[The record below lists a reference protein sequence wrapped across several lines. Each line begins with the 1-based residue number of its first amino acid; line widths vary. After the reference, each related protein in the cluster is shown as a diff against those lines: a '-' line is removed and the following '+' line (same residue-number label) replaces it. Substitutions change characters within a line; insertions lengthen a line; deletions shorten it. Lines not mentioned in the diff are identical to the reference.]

1 MTKGIA
7 VQIILF
13 AYGQTFQ
20 PLLKLLINWADFRG
34 ELKLIDKRNV
44 NWENKFTISRY
55 GIYIIEDLDR

>member
-20 PLLKLLINWADFRG
+20 PLLKLLINRADFRG

-44 NWENKFTISRY
+44 N
-55 GIYIIEDLDR
+55 